1 MTTAFDQGQVP
12 PIEIRHRLRI
22 AREYAGYSTEQLADL
37 IAVSRNTI
45 GNAEGGRVSPR
56 RIVVNAWAM
65 ACGVPVTWLLTGKH
79 PDGGDGPTS
88 GLGIISTVHVAHIS
102 KLSA

>member
-1 MTTAFDQGQVP
+1 MTTAFDRGQIP

-22 AREYAGYSTEQLADL
+22 AREFAGYSTEQLADL

-88 GLGIISTVHVAHIS
+88 GLGIIRPESRLRTS